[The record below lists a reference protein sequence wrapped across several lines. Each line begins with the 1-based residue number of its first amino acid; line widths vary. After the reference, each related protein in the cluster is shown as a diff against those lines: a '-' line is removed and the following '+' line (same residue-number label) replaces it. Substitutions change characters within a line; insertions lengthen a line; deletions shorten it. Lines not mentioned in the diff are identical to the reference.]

1 MEITD
6 INWESLN
13 EEKRN
18 ELRKINQ
25 NIDKIFEFQGK
36 VNQKLMI
43 YIFGERLGNH
53 YWDKFVR
60 EYSRNMFQFM
70 NYMDSSAKSDLMAN
84 IFLDENLYSN
94 CY

>member
-1 MEITD
+1 MTEIS
-6 INWESLN
+6 WESLGL
-13 EEKRN
+13 EKRS

-25 NIDKIFEFQGK
+25 NIDKIWEFQCK

-43 YIFGERLGNH
+43 YLFGEQLGGH

-60 EYSRNMFQFM
+60 EHNRNVFEFM
-70 NYMDSSAKSDLMAN
+70 KGMDSPKKSDLMAN
-84 IFLDENLYSN
+84 IFLDETLYSN